1 MYKHLQPF
9 QSARHGRLRLNLDA
23 GYAYAAQ
30 ENFAPVFLQE
40 LPNLVREYFI
50 CFPNNQTN
58 LPHVL
63 LGFVKEQN
71 AYVSPHGQWLG
82 SYVPAYLRRYPFSL
96 TRSDDQAADAFTV
109 ALDEQADC
117 LGSDLG
123 EPLLTEQ
130 GTPSEALEAKIQLLK
145 GIEAQRQR
153 TQEAVR
159 EIEGQ
164 GLFKMEQLSIQR
176 QDQPVANI
184 GGLRM
189 VDPKALDAL
198 DGEAL
203 KRLQSLGALEL
214 IHAHRLSLS
223 NLRLGLLAGGGSH
236 TQRQQDPLAG
246 LPANQLFG
254 DEGLN
259 FRFDH

>member
-1 MYKHLQPF
+1 MYKNLQPL
-9 QSARHGRLRLNLDA
+9 QSTRHGQLRLNPEG
-23 GYAYAAQ
+23 GYAYAGQ

-50 CFPNNQTN
+50 CFPNNQTD

-63 LGFVKEQN
+63 LGFVKDKN

-96 TRSDDQAADAFTV
+96 ARGDDQASDTFTV

-117 LGSDLG
+117 LGGDLG
-123 EPLLTEQ
+123 EPLFTEQ
-130 GTPSEALEAKIQLLK
+130 GAPSEALEARIQLLK

-159 EIEGQ
+159 EIERQ

-176 QDQPVANI
+176 RDQPVANI

-189 VDPKALDAL
+189 VDSDALEAL

-223 NLRLGLLAGGGSH
+223 NLRVGLLAGGGSH
-236 TQRQQDPLAG
+236 TQKQKDPLAG
-246 LPANQLFG
+246 LSANQLFG
-254 DEGLN
+254 DDDLQ